1 MPRDAARLALS
12 LWLACSATAFL
23 RADLPEKWPDHRTA
37 AMIVSDASYDSN
49 SKVVEHENS
58 VEETSTAPPL
68 SALTLEDALAQATIN
83 GLEDEVLLALR
94 NEGIMNGK
102 QLAAASESV
111 LTACGVK
118 NGPRMKLKKWR
129 KECADN
135 TAAASTIPVGAVST
149 AADAALSSEGSPAA
163 ELSTVDQKGY
173 DADSSDWEETLANTL
188 PGRLA
193 CEALLEAMLFPT
205 RGERSADSPPLSF
218 LGAVPL
224 QPRLARSSNDA
235 AEAAGAAGTGAVVAQ
250 DLVMAAAAAVCA
262 GASSAACGER
272 LLLAATHLG
281 HRIDAPSKVSDA
293 LMQLLTRH
301 LASDG
306 IARLTWGNASGI
318 VGIVPTLCGA
328 LDRAWEDSRQRNS
341 FL

>member
-1 MPRDAARLALS
+1 MYLLWNFRTFLLFHDWRSLSELESRKRRL
-12 LWLACSATAFL
+12 
-23 RADLPEKWPDHRTA
+23 
-37 AMIVSDASYDSN
+37 VSHTMSDDDY
-49 SKVVEHENS
+49 VVQRMLDGESE
-58 VEETSTAPPL
+58 
-68 SALTLEDALAQATIN
+68 
-83 GLEDEVLLALR
+83 EDEDEPNDTNV
-94 NEGIMNGK
+94 
-102 QLAAASESV
+102 
-111 LTACGVK
+111 
-118 NGPRMKLKKWR
+118 
-129 KECADN
+129 
-135 TAAASTIPVGAVST
+135 
-149 AADAALSSEGSPAA
+149 
-163 ELSTVDQKGY
+163 EL
-173 DADSSDWEETLANTL
+173 
-188 PGRLA
+188 P
-193 CEALLEAMLFPT
+193 
-205 RGERSADSPPLSF
+205 
-218 LGAVPL
+218 LGAG
-224 QPRLARSSNDA
+224 RSISNDA